1 MIKKLKSIE
10 ILDEY
15 TDDGCLMLDVLVNEE
30 VKVGLWWYD
39 FDFSYK
45 VKNFKKHKKEVLEAI
60 NNSIDNIV
68 D

>member
-1 MIKKLKSIE
+1 
-10 ILDEY
+10 
-15 TDDGCLMLDVLVNEE
+15 MLDVLVNEE